1 MERYTEV
8 SIKEANEHGYG
19 FTCKVSVDPHLPEY
33 VSFDIAWE
41 HTDDE
46 DTIEEIDSVGV
57 IMTADAARAIAERLQ
72 DCAYRIESNK
82 KDATTNG

>member
-1 MERYTEV
+1 MKRYTEV

-19 FTCKVSVDPHLPEY
+19 FTCKVSVDPSMSEF

-46 DTIEEIDSVGV
+46 GTIEEIDSVGV
-57 IMTADAARAIAERLQ
+57 IMTADAARHIAERLN
-72 DCAYRIESNK
+72 DCAYRIEKSNEE
-82 KDATTNG
+82 ANTNG